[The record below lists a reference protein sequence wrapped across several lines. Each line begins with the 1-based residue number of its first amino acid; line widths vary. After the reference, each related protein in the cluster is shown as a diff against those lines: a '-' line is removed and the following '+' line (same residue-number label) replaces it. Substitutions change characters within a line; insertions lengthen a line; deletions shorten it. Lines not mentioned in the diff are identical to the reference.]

1 MRAGRLRHRLYL
13 QTQSLTQDGYGGGV
27 PTWTHAATVWGSVET
42 LYGTESFTA
51 DKIQGATQVRI
62 IIRYGSE
69 WAAISNAWRVKDV
82 DSGKCY
88 DIQAVIDAEHR
99 YGHDRTIE
107 LLCNQGSTDD
117 E

>member
-13 QTQSLTQDGYGGGV
+13 QTQSLTQDSYGGGV
-27 PTWTHAATVWGSVET
+27 PVWTTVATVWGAVET
-42 LYGTESFTA
+42 LYGTEAFTA
-51 DKIQGATQVRI
+51 DKVQGSVQVRV

-69 WAAISNAWRVKDV
+69 WSSISQAWRVKDAN
-82 DSGKCY
+82 SGKCY

-99 YGHDRTIE
+99 YGPVRTIE
-107 LLCNQGSTDD
+107 LLCNQGETDN